1 MLALARVAVESPT
14 RDGSSDGDGSP
25 DASII
30 NDQQLLGEPL
40 LSQRGMYHSIRYHMT
55 HNLGVDVGGTFT
67 DVIVFDESTHELTI
81 DKVLS
86 TPANPSEGVIYGVEE
101 ATAKAGTVVSDL
113 DLLFHGTTVVTNMLL
128 EETGARV
135 GLITTAGHE
144 DILHLARAWTPGPLY
159 GWMDMEKPEP
169 LADLVDTRGV
179 AGTISS
185 PTGEETEPLDEAAVR
200 DAVRDLEAADVESLT
215 VALLNSY
222 LNPAHEERV
231 REIVAEEAPEL
242 PVSISAEIV
251 PEYGEYE
258 RTLTTVINDYARPTV
273 IDYLEELDESLT
285 AAGSSATMN
294 VVRSDGG
301 LMSSRAAKE
310 RPVELALSGPS
321 GGVVGAA
328 TIASKKGV
336 PDVLTLDMGGTS
348 TDVSLVEGGTPETT
362 RQTKVGYRE
371 FKSRSVDVNTVGAGG
386 GSIARVQLNGSLQVG
401 PESAGADPGP
411 ACYGRGGDSPTV
423 TDANVVLGRIPE
435 TVQLGGRMELD
446 REAARD
452 AVATIADERDSTVE
466 EAAQAILDIV
476 NENMHGALRVVSVE
490 RGYDPREF
498 GLVAFGGA
506 GPMHANALADVIGAY
521 PLVIPPGPGV
531 MSAFG
536 FLTSDI
542 QNEFSETY
550 LETEADVDGEDVSEE
565 LRALEDEASE
575 WLVSEGVDEADHAF
589 EYFAEC
595 RYFRQ
600 DIQMSIPVDIENLRE
615 TGLAEIKD
623 DFEARHD
630 RQFGFS
636 LDAPLE
642 IANLRVI
649 GKGTLQ
655 GVTIE
660 EQELADADPT
670 DAEIDVSD
678 VYFDGEYYE
687 TPIYDRAELQPGNEL
702 DGPAIVTDDD
712 STVVVQPDH
721 TATIDRYA
729 NIEINRGESQ

>member
-1 MLALARVAVESPT
+1 
-14 RDGSSDGDGSP
+14 
-25 DASII
+25 
-30 NDQQLLGEPL
+30 
-40 LSQRGMYHSIRYHMT
+40 MT

-67 DVIVFDESTHELTI
+67 DVIVFDETTHELTI

-86 TPANPSEGVIYGVEE
+86 TPANPSEGVLRGVEE
-101 ATAKAGTVVSDL
+101 ATEKAGTSVAEL

-135 GLITTAGHE
+135 GLVTTAGHE
-144 DILHLARAWTPGPLY
+144 DVLHLARAWTPGPLY
-159 GWMDMEKPEP
+159 GWMDMEKPAP

-179 AGTISS
+179 AGRISS
-185 PTGEETEPLDEAAVR
+185 PDGEEAEPLDEAAVR
-200 DAVRDLEAADVESLT
+200 EAVRDLDAAGVESVT
-215 VALLNSY
+215 VALLNAY
-222 LNPAHEERV
+222 LNPAHERRV

-273 IDYLEELDESLT
+273 IGYLDDLDESLS
-285 AAGSSATMN
+285 AAGSEATMN

-301 LMSSRAAKE
+301 LMSSGAAKE

-328 TIASKKGV
+328 TIASTKGV

-348 TDVSLVEGGTPETT
+348 TDVSLVEDGAPGTT

-411 ACYGRGGDSPTV
+411 ACYGQGGEEPTV
-423 TDANVVLGRIPE
+423 TDANVVLGRIPPS
-435 TVQLGGRMELD
+435 VQLGGRMALD

-452 AVATIADERDSTVE
+452 AVATIADERGTTVE

-506 GPMHANALADVIGAY
+506 GPMHANALAAVMDTY
-521 PLVIPPGPGV
+521 PLIVPPGPGV

-550 LETEADVDGEDVSEE
+550 LETDEDVAGADVAE
-565 LRALEDEASE
+565 ALGSLEAEASE
-575 WLVSEGVDEADHAF
+575 WLASEGVDEADHAF
-589 EYFAEC
+589 EYVADC

-600 DIQMSIPVDIENLRE
+600 DIQMSIPITLENLRSE
-615 TGLAEIKD
+615 SGLAEIKD

-642 IANLRVI
+642 IATLRVI
-649 GKGTLQ
+649 GKGRLQ

-660 EQELADADPT
+660 ERSLTDADPSG
-670 DAEIDVSD
+670 AELDSHE
-678 VYFDGEYYE
+678 VYFDGEYYD
-687 TPIYDRAELQPGNEL
+687 TSVYDRAELRPGNEL
-702 DGPAIVTDDD
+702 TGPAIVTDDD
-712 STVVVQPDH
+712 STVVVQPDQA
-721 TATIDRYA
+721 ATIDRYG
-729 NIEINRGESQ
+729 NIEINRGAGQ

>member
-1 MLALARVAVESPT
+1 
-14 RDGSSDGDGSP
+14 
-25 DASII
+25 
-30 NDQQLLGEPL
+30 
-40 LSQRGMYHSIRYHMT
+40 MT
-55 HNLGVDVGGTFT
+55 YNLGVDVGGTFT

-86 TPANPSEGVIYGVEE
+86 TPANPSEGVLHGIEE
-101 ATAKAGTVVSDL
+101 ATAKADTSVAEL
-113 DLLFHGTTVVTNMLL
+113 DLVFHGTTVVTNMLL
-128 EETGARV
+128 EETGSRV

-159 GWMDMEKPEP
+159 GWMGMEKPNP

-179 AGTISS
+179 GGSIAS
-185 PTGEETEPLDEAAVR
+185 PSGAETEPLDE
-200 DAVRDLEAADVESLT
+200 DAVRAAVSDLADAGVESLT

-231 REIVAEEAPEL
+231 REIVEEEAPSL
-242 PVSISAEIV
+242 PVSISSEIV

-273 IDYLEELDESLT
+273 IDYLDDLDASL
-285 AAGSSATMN
+285 ADAGSSATMN
-294 VVRSDGG
+294 IVRSDGG
-301 LMSSRAAKE
+301 LMSTAAAKG

-348 TDVSLVEGGTPETT
+348 TDVSLVEEGTPETT

-371 FKSRSVDVNTVGAGG
+371 FTSRSVDVNTVGAGG
-386 GSIARVQLNGSLQVG
+386 GSVARVQLNGSLQVG

-411 ACYGRGGDSPTV
+411 ACYGQGGEEPTV
-423 TDANVVLGRIPE
+423 TDANVVLGRIPSSA
-435 TVQLGGRMELD
+435 QLGGRMELD
-446 REAARD
+446 REAAHD
-452 AVATIADERDSTVE
+452 AVATIAEERGTTVE
-466 EAAQAILDIV
+466 EAAQAILDIA
-476 NENMHGALRVVSVE
+476 NENMHSALRVVSVE

-506 GPMHANALADVIGAY
+506 GPMHANALADVMGAY
-521 PLVIPPGPGV
+521 PLIIPPGPGV

-542 QNEFSETY
+542 QNEFAETY
-550 LETEADVDGEDVSEE
+550 LETEADVDGTDIYDA
-565 LRALEDEASE
+565 LRALEAEASD

-589 EYFAEC
+589 DYVADC

-600 DIQMSIPVDIENLRE
+600 DIQMSIPVAIENLRE
-615 TGLAEIKD
+615 EAGLAEIKD

-660 EQELADADPT
+660 EHEAAGTDPSAAELDT
-670 DAEIDVSD
+670 TE
-678 VYFDGEYYE
+678 VYFDDAYHE
-687 TPIYDRAELQPGNEL
+687 TPVYDRDRLRAGNEL
-702 DGPAIVTDDD
+702 DGPAVITEDD
-712 STVVVQPDH
+712 STVVVQPAH
-721 TATIDRYA
+721 VATVDRYG
-729 NIEINRGESQ
+729 NIEINRGETQ

>member
-1 MLALARVAVESPT
+1 
-14 RDGSSDGDGSP
+14 
-25 DASII
+25 
-30 NDQQLLGEPL
+30 
-40 LSQRGMYHSIRYHMT
+40 MT
-55 HNLGVDVGGTFT
+55 YNLGVDVGGTFT
-67 DVIVFDESTHELTI
+67 DVIVFDEATHELTI

-86 TPANPSEGVIYGVEE
+86 TPANPSAGVQHGIEE
-101 ATAKAGTVVSDL
+101 ATAKAGTSVADL
-113 DLLFHGTTVVTNMLL
+113 ELLFHGTTVVTNMLL
-128 EETGARV
+128 EETGSRV

-144 DILHLARAWTPGPLY
+144 DVLHLARAWTPGPLY
-159 GWMDMEKPEP
+159 GWMAMEKPEP

-179 AGTISS
+179 AGTIAS
-185 PTGEETEPLDEAAVR
+185 PSGEEVEPLDEAAVR
-200 DAVRDLEAADVESLT
+200 EAVRELEDAGVESVT

-231 REIVAEEAPEL
+231 RELVDEEAPEL
-242 PVSISAEIV
+242 PVSISSEIV

-273 IDYLEELDESLT
+273 IEYLEDLDESLA
-285 AAGSSATMN
+285 AAGSTAQMN

-301 LMSSRAAKE
+301 LMSSRAAQS

-328 TIASKKGV
+328 TIASTKGV

-411 ACYGRGGDSPTV
+411 ACYGQGGEEPTV
-423 TDANVVLGRIPE
+423 TDANVVLGRIPPS
-435 TVQLGGRMELD
+435 VRLGGRMDLD
-446 REAARD
+446 REAARE
-452 AVATIADERDSTVE
+452 AVATIADQRDSSVE

-506 GPMHANALADVIGAY
+506 GPMHANALADVMDAY
-521 PLVIPPGPGV
+521 PLIVPPGPGV

-536 FLTSDI
+536 FLTSDV

-550 LETEADVDGEDVSEE
+550 LETDEDVDGDDVGGKLEALAEE
-565 LRALEDEASE
+565 ARE
-575 WLVSEGVDEADHAF
+575 WLRSEGVEDGDHEF
-589 EYFAEC
+589 EYYADC

-600 DIQMSIPVDIENLRE
+600 DIQMSIPVDLDGLRGE
-615 TGLAEIKD
+615 AGLAEIND
-623 DFEARHD
+623 DFERRHEQ
-630 RQFGFS
+630 QFGFT
-636 LDAPLE
+636 LEAPLE

-649 GKGTLQ
+649 GKGTMQ
-655 GVTIE
+655 GVTIDE
-660 EQELADADPT
+660 TEPGEADPS
-670 DAEIDVSD
+670 AAVIDSSE
-678 VYFDGEYYE
+678 VYFDGAYHE
-687 TPIYDRAELQPGNEL
+687 TTIYDRAELRPGNEL

-721 TATIDRYA
+721 AALIDRYG
-729 NIEINRGESQ
+729 NIEITRGEDQ

>member
-1 MLALARVAVESPT
+1 
-14 RDGSSDGDGSP
+14 
-25 DASII
+25 
-30 NDQQLLGEPL
+30 
-40 LSQRGMYHSIRYHMT
+40 MT
-55 HNLGVDVGGTFT
+55 QNLGVDVGGTFT
-67 DVIVFDESTHELTI
+67 DVIVFNEATNELTI

-86 TPANPSEGVIYGVEE
+86 TPANPSEGVLQGIEE
-101 ATAKAGTVVSDL
+101 ATTKANTSVDEL

-128 EETGARV
+128 EETGSRV

-159 GWMDMEKPEP
+159 GWIGMEKPDP

-179 AGTISS
+179 AGKINA
-185 PTGEETEPLDEAAVR
+185 PAGEETQPLDEAAVR
-200 DAVRDLEAADVESLT
+200 TAVQELQAAGVEAVT

-231 REIVAEEAPEL
+231 REIIEAEAPGL
-242 PVSISAEIV
+242 PVSISSEIV

-258 RTLTTVINDYARPTV
+258 RTLTTVINDYARPQV
-273 IDYLEELDESLT
+273 IQYLDDLDASLED
-285 AAGSSATMN
+285 AGSTAKMN

-301 LMSSRAAKE
+301 LMSSAAAKR

-348 TDVSLVEGGTPETT
+348 TDVSLVEDGTPGTT

-386 GSIARVQLNGSLQVG
+386 GSIARVQLSGALQVG

-411 ACYGRGGDSPTV
+411 ACYGQGGEEPTV
-423 TDANVVLGRIPE
+423 TDANVVLGRIPPM
-435 TVQLGGRMELD
+435 VQLGGKMDLD
-446 REAARD
+446 HEAARE
-452 AVATIADERDSTVE
+452 AISGIAEQRDSSIE

-476 NENMHGALRVVSVE
+476 NENMYGALRVVSVE
-490 RGYDPREF
+490 RGYDPRDF

-506 GPMHANALADVIGAY
+506 GPMHANALADVMGAD
-521 PLVIPPGPGV
+521 PLIIPPGPGV

-536 FLTSDI
+536 FLTSDV

-550 LETEADVDGEDVSEE
+550 LETDQDVDGADVHAEFQ
-565 LRALEDEASE
+565 ALQSDAAD
-575 WLVSEGVDEADHAF
+575 WLESEGITADDHGF
-589 EYFAEC
+589 EYYADC

-600 DIQMSIPVDIENLRE
+600 DIQMSIPVDIDNLQSD

-649 GKGTLQ
+649 GKGIME
-655 GVTIE
+655 GVSIE
-660 EQELADADPT
+660 ATEPGDSDPSGAQVDT
-670 DAEIDVSD
+670 NE
-678 VYFDGEYYE
+678 VYFDGNYYD
-687 TPIYDRAELQPGNEL
+687 TPIYDRTELAAGNEIA
-702 DGPAIVTDDD
+702 GPAIVVEDD
-712 STVVVQPDH
+712 STIIIQPAY
-721 TATIDRYA
+721 TATVDQYA
-729 NIEINRGESQ
+729 NLEISRGDGQ

>member
-1 MLALARVAVESPT
+1 
-14 RDGSSDGDGSP
+14 
-25 DASII
+25 
-30 NDQQLLGEPL
+30 
-40 LSQRGMYHSIRYHMT
+40 MT
-55 HNLGVDVGGTFT
+55 YNLGVDVGGTFT
-67 DVIVFDESTHELTI
+67 DVIVFDEDTHELTI

-86 TPANPSEGVIYGVEE
+86 TPTNPSEGVLRGIEE
-101 ATAKAGTVVSDL
+101 ATTKANTSVGEL

-128 EETGARV
+128 EETGSRV

-159 GWMDMEKPEP
+159 GWIGMEKPDP
-169 LADLVDTRGV
+169 LADLIDTRGV
-179 AGTISS
+179 EGKINS
-185 PTGEETEPLDEAAVR
+185 PSGEETQSLDEAAVR
-200 DAVRDLEAADVESLT
+200 TAVQELQAAGVEAVT

-231 REIVAEEAPEL
+231 REIIESEAPEL
-242 PVSISAEIV
+242 PVSISSEIV

-258 RTLTTVINDYARPTV
+258 RTLTTVINDYARPQV
-273 IDYLEELDESLT
+273 IRYLEDLDASLED
-285 AAGSSATMN
+285 AGSTAKMN

-301 LMSSRAAKE
+301 LMSSTAAKR

-328 TIASKKGV
+328 TIASKKDV

-348 TDVSLVEGGTPETT
+348 TDVSLVEDGTPGTT

-386 GSIARVQLNGSLQVG
+386 GSIARVQLSGALQVG

-411 ACYGRGGDSPTV
+411 ACYGQGGEEPTV
-423 TDANVVLGRIPE
+423 TDANVVLGRIPPM
-435 TVQLGGRMELD
+435 VQLGGKMDLD
-446 REAARD
+446 HEAARE
-452 AVATIADERDSTVE
+452 AISGIAEQRDSSIE

-476 NENMHGALRVVSVE
+476 NENMYGALRVVSVE
-490 RGYDPREF
+490 RGYDPRDF

-506 GPMHANALADVIGAY
+506 GPMHANALLDVMGAD
-521 PLVIPPGPGV
+521 PLIIPPGPGV

-536 FLTSDI
+536 FLTSDV

-550 LETEADVDGEDVSEE
+550 LETDEDVDGTDVHAEF
-565 LRALEDEASE
+565 RALQSDAAD
-575 WLVSEGVDEADHAF
+575 WLESEGVATENHGF
-589 EYFAEC
+589 EYYADC

-600 DIQMSIPVDIENLRE
+600 DIQMSIPVDINNLQSD
-615 TGLAEIKD
+615 TDLTEIKD
-623 DFEARHD
+623 DFETRHD

-649 GKGTLQ
+649 GKGSIE
-655 GVTIE
+655 GVSIE
-660 EQELADADPT
+660 ATELGDSDPSGAQVDT
-670 DAEIDVSD
+670 NE
-678 VYFDGEYYE
+678 VYFNGSYHE
-687 TPIYDRAELQPGNEL
+687 TPIYDRTELAPGNEIV
-702 DGPAIVTDDD
+702 GPAIVVEDD
-712 STVVVQPDH
+712 STIIIQPAY
-721 TATIDRYA
+721 TATTDQYA
-729 NIEINRGESQ
+729 NLEITRGDDQ

>member
-1 MLALARVAVESPT
+1 
-14 RDGSSDGDGSP
+14 
-25 DASII
+25 
-30 NDQQLLGEPL
+30 
-40 LSQRGMYHSIRYHMT
+40 MT

-67 DVIVFDESTHELTI
+67 DVIVFDETTHEITI

-86 TPANPSEGVIYGVEE
+86 TPSNPSEGVVHGIEE
-101 ATAKAGTVVSDL
+101 ATVKANTSVSEL

-128 EETGARV
+128 EETGSRV

-159 GWMDMEKPEP
+159 GWMDMEKPDP
-169 LADLVDTRGV
+169 LADLVDTHGI

-185 PTGEETEPLDEAAVR
+185 PDGKETESLDEGEIR
-200 DAVRDLEAADVESLT
+200 DAVRELEAAGVESLT
-215 VALLNSY
+215 VALLNAY
-222 LNPAHEERV
+222 LNPEHEERV
-231 REIVAEEAPEL
+231 RKIIAEEAPEL
-242 PVSISAEIV
+242 PVSISSEIV

-273 IDYLEELDESLT
+273 IEYLEDLDDSLADADST
-285 AAGSSATMN
+285 ATMN

-301 LMSSRAAKE
+301 LMSSKAAKE

-348 TDVSLVEGGTPETT
+348 TDVSLVEDGTPETT

-386 GSIARVQLNGSLQVG
+386 GSIARVQLSGSLQVG
-401 PESAGADPGP
+401 PESSGADPGP
-411 ACYGRGGDSPTV
+411 ACYGLGGDEPTV
-423 TDANVVLGRIPE
+423 TDANVVLGRIPPG
-435 TVQLGGRMELD
+435 VQLGGRMELD
-446 REAARD
+446 REAAHD
-452 AVATIADERDSTVE
+452 AVATVADERGTSVE

-476 NENMHGALRVVSVE
+476 NENMHSALRVVSVE
-490 RGYDPREF
+490 QGYDPREF

-506 GPMHANALADVIGAY
+506 GPMHANALADIMDAY
-521 PLVIPPGPGV
+521 PLIIPPGPGV

-550 LETEADVDGEDVSEE
+550 LETEEDVDGRDVYEK
-565 LRALEDEASE
+565 LQDLEAEATD
-575 WLVSEGVDEADHAF
+575 WLVSEGVDETDHEF

-600 DIQMSIPVDIENLRE
+600 DIQMSIPVTIENLRGE
-615 TGLAEIKD
+615 TGLAEIKG
-623 DFEARHD
+623 DFESRHD

-660 EQELADADPT
+660 EQELTDADPSA
-670 DAEIDVSD
+670 AEIDDND
-678 VYFDGEYYE
+678 VYFSGDTYE
-687 TPIYDRAELQPGNEL
+687 TPIYDRTKLRPGNEI

-712 STVVVQPDH
+712 STVVLQPDH
-721 TATIDRYA
+721 SATIDRYG
-729 NIEINRGESQ
+729 NIEINRGEGQ

>member
-1 MLALARVAVESPT
+1 
-14 RDGSSDGDGSP
+14 
-25 DASII
+25 
-30 NDQQLLGEPL
+30 
-40 LSQRGMYHSIRYHMT
+40 MT

-67 DVIVFDESTHELTI
+67 DVIVFDQETHELTV

-86 TPANPSEGVIYGVEE
+86 TPSNPSEGVIEGVGE
-101 ATAKAGTVVSDL
+101 AVEKAGTTVGDL

-128 EETGARV
+128 EETGSRV
-135 GLITTAGHE
+135 GLLTTAGHE

-159 GWMDMEKPEP
+159 GWMDMEKPDP
-169 LADLVDTRGV
+169 LADLVDTRGIE
-179 AGTISS
+179 GTINS
-185 PTGEETEPLDEAAVR
+185 PEGEETEPLDEAAVR
-200 DAVRDLEAADVESLT
+200 EAVQDLEAAGVESVT

-222 LNPAHEERV
+222 LNPTHEQRV
-231 REIVAEEAPEL
+231 REIIEEEAPDL
-242 PVSISAEIV
+242 PVSVSSEIV

-258 RTLTTVINDYARPTV
+258 RTLTTVINDYARPKV
-273 IDYLEELDESLT
+273 IEYLDDLDDSL
-285 AAGSSATMN
+285 AAIGSEATMN

-301 LMSSRAAKE
+301 LMSSAAAKD
-310 RPVELALSGPS
+310 RPVDLALSGPS

-328 TIASKKGV
+328 TIADKKGV

-348 TDVSLVEGGTPETT
+348 TDVSLVEDGTPETS

-386 GSIARVQLNGSLQVG
+386 GSIARVQLSGSLQVG

-411 ACYGRGGDSPTV
+411 ACYGQGGEQPTV
-423 TDANVVLGRIPE
+423 TDANVVLGRIPPSVE
-435 TVQLGGRMELD
+435 LGGKMELD
-446 REAARD
+446 REAAHE
-452 AVATIADERDSTVE
+452 AVATVAEERNSTVE

-506 GPMHANALADVIGAY
+506 GPMHANALADIMGAY
-521 PLVIPPGPGV
+521 PLIIPPGPGV

-550 LETEADVDGEDVSEE
+550 LQTDQEVDGAAVHDELKTLEAEAD
-565 LRALEDEASE
+565 E
-575 WLVSEGVDEADHAF
+575 WLAGEGVPESDRAF

-595 RYFRQ
+595 RYYRQ
-600 DIQMSIPVDIENLRE
+600 DIQMSIPVDIENLTE
-615 TGLAEIKD
+615 TGLTEIKA
-623 DFEARHD
+623 DFEDRHD
-630 RQFGFS
+630 RRFGFS

-649 GKGTLQ
+649 GKGVLD

-660 EQELADADPT
+660 EAEPGTPDPSAAKVEET
-670 DAEIDVSD
+670 E
-678 VYFDGEYYE
+678 VYFDGEYYA
-687 TPIYDRAELQPGNEL
+687 TPTYDRTALRPGHELA
-702 DGPAIVTDDD
+702 GPAIVTGDD

-721 TATIDRYA
+721 AATIDRYG
-729 NIEINRGESQ
+729 NIEIERGEDQ

>member
-1 MLALARVAVESPT
+1 MSYN
-14 RDGSSDGDGSP
+14 
-25 DASII
+25 I
-30 NDQQLLGEPL
+30 
-40 LSQRGMYHSIRYHMT
+40 
-55 HNLGVDVGGTFT
+55 GVDVGGTFT
-67 DVIVFDESTHELTI
+67 DVIVFDEDTHELTI

-86 TPANPSEGVIYGVEE
+86 TPKNPSEGVVHGIAE
-101 ATAKAGTVVSDL
+101 ATTKADTSLSEVE
-113 DLLFHGTTVVTNMLL
+113 LLFHGTTVVTNMLL

-135 GLITTAGHE
+135 GLITTAGHT

-159 GWMDMEKPEP
+159 GWMGMEKPEP

-179 AGTISS
+179 AGTIDS
-185 PTGEETEPLDEAAVR
+185 PTGEEVEPLDEAAVR
-200 DAVRDLEAADVESLT
+200 EAVRELEAAGVESVT

-222 LNPAHEERV
+222 LNPAQEERV
-231 REIVAEEAPEL
+231 REIVSEEAPEL
-242 PVSISAEIV
+242 PVSISSEIV

-273 IDYLEELDESLT
+273 IGYLEDLDNSL
-285 AAGSSATMN
+285 ADAGSTATMN
-294 VVRSDGG
+294 IVRSDGG
-301 LMSSRAAKE
+301 LMSSKAAKE

-328 TIASKKGV
+328 AIATKKGT

-348 TDVSLVEGGTPETT
+348 TDVSLVESGTAETT

-371 FKSRSVDVNTVGAGG
+371 FTSRSVDVNTVGAGG
-386 GSIARVQLNGSLQVG
+386 GSIARVQLNGALQVG

-411 ACYGRGGDSPTV
+411 ACYGQGGEQPTV
-423 TDANVVLGRIPE
+423 TDANVVLGRIPPS
-435 TVQLGGRMELD
+435 VQLGGRMELD
-446 REAARD
+446 RQAARD
-452 AVATIADERDSTVE
+452 AVATVADDRGSTVE

-506 GPMHANALADVIGAY
+506 GPMHANALADVMDAY
-521 PLVIPPGPGV
+521 PLIVPPGPGV

-550 LETEADVDGEDVSEE
+550 LETEEDITGEDVYEK
-565 LRALEDEASE
+565 LHDLKGEAGS
-575 WLVSEGVDEADHAF
+575 WLASEGVDEDAHSFD
-589 EYFAEC
+589 YFAEC

-600 DIQMSIPVDIENLRE
+600 DIQMSIPVTIDNLRSE
-615 TGLAEIKD
+615 AGLAEIKN

-649 GKGTLQ
+649 GKGTVQ

-660 EQELADADPT
+660 EEELTASDPSDAV
-670 DAEIDVSD
+670 IDSND
-678 VYFDGEYYE
+678 VYFDGDNYE
-687 TPIYDRAELQPGNEL
+687 TPVYDRARLRPGNEIE
-702 DGPAIVTDDD
+702 GPAVVTDND

-721 TATIDRYA
+721 RATIDRYG
-729 NIEINRGESQ
+729 NIEINRGEDQ

>member
-1 MLALARVAVESPT
+1 MP
-14 RDGSSDGDGSP
+14 
-25 DASII
+25 
-30 NDQQLLGEPL
+30 
-40 LSQRGMYHSIRYHMT
+40 Y
-55 HNLGVDVGGTFT
+55 NLGVDVGGTFT
-67 DVIVFDESTHELTI
+67 DVIVFDEDTHELTI

-86 TPANPSEGVIYGVEE
+86 TPENPSEGVLTGVTE
-101 ATAKAGTVVSDL
+101 ATEKAGASVADL
-113 DLLFHGTTVVTNMLL
+113 ELLFHGTTVVTNMLL

-159 GWMDMEKPEP
+159 GWMDMEKPDP
-169 LADLVDTRGV
+169 LADLVDTRGIS
-179 AGTISS
+179 GTVSS
-185 PTGEETEPLDEAAVR
+185 PDGEVTEPLDEAEVRGAVR
-200 DAVRDLEAADVESLT
+200 ELRDNGVESLT
-215 VALLNSY
+215 VALLNAY
-222 LNPAHEERV
+222 LNPAQEERV
-231 REIVAEEAPEL
+231 REIVAEEAPDL
-242 PVSISAEIV
+242 PVSISSEIV

-258 RTLTTVINDYARPTV
+258 RTLTTVINDYARPKV
-273 IDYLEELDESLT
+273 IDYLDDLDDSLEE
-285 AAGSSATMN
+285 AGSTATMN

-301 LMSSRAAKE
+301 LVSSEAAKE

-328 TIASKKGV
+328 TIAEKKGV

-348 TDVSLVEGGTPETT
+348 TDVSLVEDGKPETT

-386 GSIARVQLNGSLQVG
+386 GSIARVQLSGSLQVG
-401 PESAGADPGP
+401 PESSGADPGP
-411 ACYGRGGDSPTV
+411 ACYGQGGEEPTV
-423 TDANVVLGRIPE
+423 TDANVVLNRIPSQ
-435 TVQLGGRMELD
+435 VQLGGTMDLD

-452 AVATIADERDSTVE
+452 AITGVAEERGTSVE
-466 EAAQAILDIV
+466 AAAQAILDIV

-490 RGYDPREF
+490 QGYDPRDF

-506 GPMHANALADVIGAY
+506 GPMHANALADVMGTY

-536 FLTSDI
+536 FLTSDV
-542 QNEFSETY
+542 QNEFTETY
-550 LETEADVDGEDVSEE
+550 LETDQDVDGEDVHEE
-565 LRALEDEASE
+565 LLDLRAETTD
-575 WLVSEGVDEADHAF
+575 WLRSEGVDESDHAF
-589 EYFAEC
+589 EYYADC
-595 RYFRQ
+595 RYYRQ
-600 DIQMSIPVDIENLRE
+600 DIQMSIPVDIEALRTE

-649 GKGTLQ
+649 GKGKIE

-660 EQELADADPT
+660 EYELGEADPSDARVAT
-670 DAEIDVSD
+670 DE
-678 VYFDGEYYE
+678 VYFDGSYHD
-687 TPIYDRAELQPGNEL
+687 TPIYDRTELRPGNEIT
-702 DGPAIVTDDD
+702 GPAIVVEDD

-721 TATIDRYA
+721 IATIDRYA
-729 NIEINRGESQ
+729 NIEIERGEQA

>member
-1 MLALARVAVESPT
+1 MP
-14 RDGSSDGDGSP
+14 
-25 DASII
+25 
-30 NDQQLLGEPL
+30 
-40 LSQRGMYHSIRYHMT
+40 

-67 DVIVFDESTHELTI
+67 DVIVFDEDTHELTI

-86 TPANPSEGVIYGVEE
+86 TPANPSEGVLRGIEE
-101 ATAKAGTVVSDL
+101 ATAKADTSVGEL
-113 DLLFHGTTVVTNMLL
+113 DLVFHGTTVVTNMLL
-128 EETGARV
+128 EETGSRV

-144 DILHLARAWTPGPLY
+144 DVLHLARAWTPGPLY
-159 GWMDMEKPEP
+159 GWMDMEKPDP

-185 PTGEETEPLDEAAVR
+185 PEGEETEPLDEAAVR
-200 DAVRDLEAADVESLT
+200 EAVRDLEASGVEAVT

-231 REIVAEEAPEL
+231 REIVDEEAPGL

-258 RTLTTVINDYARPTV
+258 RTLTTVINDYARPQV
-273 IDYLEELDESLT
+273 IRYLEDLDESLA
-285 AAGSSATMN
+285 AAGATAKMN

-301 LMSSRAAKE
+301 LMSSAAAKN

-328 TIASKKGV
+328 TVASKKGV

-348 TDVSLVEGGTPETT
+348 TDVSLVEDGSPETT

-386 GSIARVQLNGSLQVG
+386 GSIARVQLSGALQVG
-401 PESAGADPGP
+401 PESSGADPGP
-411 ACYGRGGDSPTV
+411 ACYGQGGEEPTV
-423 TDANVVLGRIPE
+423 TDANVVLGRIPPM
-435 TVQLGGRMELD
+435 VQLGGKMELD
-446 REAARD
+446 HEAARE
-452 AVATIADERDSTVE
+452 VVSEIAEQRGTSVE

-521 PLVIPPGPGV
+521 PLVVPPGPGV

-550 LETEADVDGEDVSEE
+550 LQTDLDVDGADVHDELMALQEE
-565 LRALEDEASE
+565 AAE
-575 WLVSEGVDEADHAF
+575 WLESEGVDPADHAF
-589 EYFAEC
+589 EYFADC
-595 RYFRQ
+595 RFFRQ
-600 DIQMSIPVDIENLRE
+600 DIQMSIPVDVDNLRDGS
-615 TGLAEIKD
+615 GLAEIKD

-649 GKGTLQ
+649 GKGTLE

-660 EQELADADPT
+660 EQEPGEADPSAARVDT
-670 DAEIDVSD
+670 ND
-678 VYFDGEYYE
+678 VYFDGAYVE
-687 TPIYDRAELQPGNEL
+687 TPIYDRTALRPGNEIA
-702 DGPAIVTDDD
+702 GPAIVVEDD
-712 STVVVQPDH
+712 STIVIQPDH
-721 TATIDRYA
+721 TATVDRFA
-729 NIEINRGESQ
+729 NIEVTRGDST

>member
-1 MLALARVAVESPT
+1 
-14 RDGSSDGDGSP
+14 
-25 DASII
+25 
-30 NDQQLLGEPL
+30 
-40 LSQRGMYHSIRYHMT
+40 
-55 HNLGVDVGGTFT
+55 
-67 DVIVFDESTHELTI
+67 
-81 DKVLS
+81 
-86 TPANPSEGVIYGVEE
+86 
-101 ATAKAGTVVSDL
+101 
-113 DLLFHGTTVVTNMLL
+113 
-128 EETGARV
+128 
-135 GLITTAGHE
+135 
-144 DILHLARAWTPGPLY
+144 
-159 GWMDMEKPEP
+159 MEKPDP

-179 AGTISS
+179 VGRIDS
-185 PTGEETEPLDEAAVR
+185 PGGEESVPLDEDGVRTAVR
-200 DAVRDLEAADVESLT
+200 ELADSGVEALT

-231 REIVAEEAPEL
+231 REIVAEEAPDL
-242 PVSISAEIV
+242 PVSISADIV

-258 RTLTTVINDYARPTV
+258 RTLTTVINDYARPQV
-273 IDYLEELDESLT
+273 IRYLEDLDTELER
-285 AAGSSATMN
+285 AGSTARMN

-301 LMSSRAAKE
+301 LMSSTAAKD

-348 TDVSLVEGGTPETT
+348 TDVSLVEDGVAETT

-386 GSIARVQLNGSLQVG
+386 GSIARVQLSGALQVG
-401 PESAGADPGP
+401 PESSGADPGP
-411 ACYGRGGDSPTV
+411 ACYGQGGEEPTV
-423 TDANVVLGRIPE
+423 TDANVVLGRIPGM
-435 TVQLGGRMELD
+435 VRLGGRMELD
-446 REAARD
+446 REAARE
-452 AVATIADERDSTVE
+452 AVATIADERGTSVE

-490 RGYDPREF
+490 RGYDPRDF

-506 GPMHANALADVIGAY
+506 GPMHANALADVMGSY

-536 FLTSDI
+536 FLTSDV

-550 LETEADVDGEDVSEE
+550 LETDEDVDGTDVYDE
-565 LRALEDEASE
+565 LMGLEAEATE
-575 WLVSEGVDEADHAF
+575 WLESEGVDETDHAF
-589 EYFAEC
+589 EYYAEC

-600 DIQMSIPVDIENLRE
+600 DIQMSIPIDVENLQSD

-623 DFEARHD
+623 DFETRHD
-630 RQFGFS
+630 RRFGFS

-649 GKGTLQ
+649 GKGTIE

-660 EQELADADPT
+660 EVEPSGSDPSEAQIGT
-670 DAEIDVSD
+670 EE
-678 VYFDGEYYE
+678 VYFDGAWQA
-687 TPIYDRAELQPGNEL
+687 TPIYDRTELRAGNEIA
-702 DGPAIVTDDD
+702 GPAIVVEDD

-721 TATIDRYA
+721 VARVDRYA
-729 NIEINRGESQ
+729 NIEVQRGEHQ

>member
-1 MLALARVAVESPT
+1 
-14 RDGSSDGDGSP
+14 
-25 DASII
+25 
-30 NDQQLLGEPL
+30 
-40 LSQRGMYHSIRYHMT
+40 MT
-55 HNLGVDVGGTFT
+55 YNLGVDVGGTFT
-67 DVIVFDESTHELTI
+67 DVIVFDEASHELTI

-86 TPANPSEGVIYGVEE
+86 TPANPSEGVLHGIEE
-101 ATAKAGTVVSDL
+101 ATAKADTSVAEL

-135 GLITTAGHE
+135 GLLTSAGHE

-159 GWMDMEKPEP
+159 GWMGMEKPDP

-179 AGTISS
+179 AGRIRS
-185 PTGEETEPLDEAAVR
+185 PSGEEIESLDEAAVR
-200 DAVRDLEAADVESLT
+200 AAVGELADAGVESLT
-215 VALLNSY
+215 VALLNAY
-222 LNPAHEERV
+222 LNPTHEERV
-231 REIVAEEAPEL
+231 REIVAEEAPDL
-242 PVSISAEIV
+242 PVSISSDIV

-273 IDYLEELDESLT
+273 IRYLDDLDDSLAES
-285 AAGSSATMN
+285 GSSATMN

-301 LMSSRAAKE
+301 LMSSAAAKE

-328 TIASKKGV
+328 TIAETKGV

-348 TDVSLVEGGTPETT
+348 TDVSLVEGGTAETT

-371 FKSRSVDVNTVGAGG
+371 FTSRSVDVNTVGAGG

-411 ACYGRGGDSPTV
+411 ACYGQGGEEPTV
-423 TDANVVLGRIPE
+423 TDANVVLGRIPPS
-435 TVQLGGRMELD
+435 VQLGGRMDLD
-446 REAARD
+446 REAAHD
-452 AVATIADERDSTVE
+452 VVATIAEERGTSVE

-506 GPMHANALADVIGAY
+506 GPMHANALADVMGAY

-536 FLTSDI
+536 FLTSDV
-542 QNEFSETY
+542 QNEFAETY
-550 LETEADVDGEDVSEE
+550 LETEDDVDGDDVAAE
-565 LRALEDEASE
+565 LETLEAEAGE
-575 WLVSEGVDEADHAF
+575 WLGSEGVEEADRTF
-589 EYFAEC
+589 EYYADC

-600 DIQMSIPVDIENLRE
+600 DIQMSIPVSVESLRGE
-615 TGLAEIKD
+615 AGLAEIKAE
-623 DFEARHD
+623 FEARHD
-630 RQFGFS
+630 RRFGFS

-642 IANLRVI
+642 IANLRVV
-649 GKGTLQ
+649 GKGALQ

-660 EQELADADPT
+660 EREESDSDPSAAELDT
-670 DAEIDVSD
+670 SE
-678 VYFDGEYYE
+678 VYFDDEYRE
-687 TPIYDRAELQPGNEL
+687 TRVYDRAELRPGNEL
-702 DGPAIVTDDD
+702 DGPAIVVDAD
-712 STVVVQPDH
+712 STVVIQPDH
-721 TATIDRYA
+721 VAEIDRYG
-729 NIEINRGESQ
+729 NIEIQRGTSQ

>member
-1 MLALARVAVESPT
+1 
-14 RDGSSDGDGSP
+14 
-25 DASII
+25 
-30 NDQQLLGEPL
+30 
-40 LSQRGMYHSIRYHMT
+40 MT
-55 HNLGVDVGGTFT
+55 YNLGVDVGGTFT
-67 DVIVFDESTHELTI
+67 DVIVFDETTHELTI

-86 TPANPSEGVIYGVEE
+86 TPANPSEGVIHGVKE
-101 ATAKAGTVVSDL
+101 ATAKAGTSVEEL
-113 DLLFHGTTVVTNMLL
+113 ELLFHGTTVVTNMLL
-128 EETGARV
+128 EETGSRV

-144 DILHLARAWTPGPLY
+144 DVLHLARAWTPGPLY
-159 GWMDMEKPEP
+159 GWMDMEKPDP

-185 PTGEETEPLDEAAVR
+185 PDGEETEPLDESAVR
-200 DAVRDLEAADVESLT
+200 EAVRELEAAGVEALT

-242 PVSISAEIV
+242 PVSISSEIV

-258 RTLTTVINDYARPTV
+258 RTLTTAINDYARPTV
-273 IDYLEELDESLT
+273 ISYLEDLDESLGE
-285 AAGSSATMN
+285 AGSTATMN

-301 LMSSRAAKE
+301 LMSSQAAKE

-328 TIASKKGV
+328 TIAQKKGV

-348 TDVSLVEGGTPETT
+348 TDVSLVEGGSAETT

-411 ACYGRGGDSPTV
+411 ACYGQGGEEPTV
-423 TDANVVLGRIPE
+423 TDANVVLGRIPPS
-435 TVQLGGRMELD
+435 VQLGGRMDLD

-452 AVATIADERDSTVE
+452 AVATIADERDTTVE

-506 GPMHANALADVIGAY
+506 GPMHANALADVMDAY
-521 PLVIPPGPGV
+521 PLIVPPGPGV

-550 LETEADVDGEDVSEE
+550 LETDDDVDGEDVHAE
-565 LRALEDEASE
+565 LRALEDDASS
-575 WLVSEGVDEADHAF
+575 WLASEGVDETDQTF
-589 EYFAEC
+589 EYVADC

-600 DIQMSIPVDIENLRE
+600 DIQMSIPVDIENLRSE

-642 IANLRVI
+642 IATLRVI

-655 GVTIE
+655 GVTID
-660 EQELADADPT
+660 EQELSDADPS
-670 DAEIDVSD
+670 DAEIDWSD
-678 VYFDGEYYE
+678 VYFDGSYYE
-687 TPIYDRAELQPGNEL
+687 TPIYDRTELRPGNEL
-702 DGPAIVTDDD
+702 EGPAIVTDDD

-721 TATIDRYA
+721 AATVDRYG
-729 NIEINRGESQ
+729 NLEITRGEGQ

>member
-1 MLALARVAVESPT
+1 MP
-14 RDGSSDGDGSP
+14 
-25 DASII
+25 
-30 NDQQLLGEPL
+30 
-40 LSQRGMYHSIRYHMT
+40 

-67 DVIVFDESTHELTI
+67 DVIVFDEDTHELTI

-86 TPANPSEGVIYGVEE
+86 TPANPSEGVLRGIEE
-101 ATAKAGTVVSDL
+101 ATEKAGTSVGEL

-128 EETGARV
+128 EETGSRV
-135 GLITTAGHE
+135 GLITTEGHE
-144 DILHLARAWTPGPLY
+144 DVLHLARAWTPGPLY
-159 GWMDMEKPEP
+159 GWMDMDKPDP

-179 AGTISS
+179 PGTISS
-185 PTGEETEPLDEAAVR
+185 PEGEETEPLDEAAVR
-200 DAVRDLEAADVESLT
+200 EAVRDLQTSGVEAVT

-231 REIVAEEAPEL
+231 REIVADEAPEL
-242 PVSISAEIV
+242 PVSISSEIV

-258 RTLTTVINDYARPTV
+258 RTLTTAINDYARPQV
-273 IDYLEELDESLT
+273 IRYLDGLDDSLED
-285 AAGSSATMN
+285 AGSTAKMN

-301 LMSSRAAKE
+301 LMSSEAAKN

-328 TIASKKGV
+328 TIANEKGV

-348 TDVSLVEGGTPETT
+348 TDVSLVEDGTPGTT

-386 GSIARVQLNGSLQVG
+386 GSIARVQLSGALQVG
-401 PESAGADPGP
+401 PESSGADPGP
-411 ACYGRGGDSPTV
+411 ACYGQGGEEPTV

-435 TVQLGGRMELD
+435 MVQLGGRMDLD
-446 REAARD
+446 HAAAR
-452 AVATIADERDSTVE
+452 AAIEGIAEQRGTSVE

-476 NENMHGALRVVSVE
+476 NENMYGALRVVSVE

-506 GPMHANALADVIGAY
+506 GPMHANALADVMGAY
-521 PLVIPPGPGV
+521 PLIIPPGPGV

-536 FLTSDI
+536 FLTSDV

-550 LETEADVDGEDVSEE
+550 LQTDLDVDGAAVHGELESLREE
-565 LRALEDEASE
+565 AAAWLE
-575 WLVSEGVDEADHAF
+575 SEGVGPSAHEF
-589 EYFAEC
+589 EYFADC

-600 DIQMSIPVDIENLRE
+600 DIQMSIPIDINILVDGR
-615 TGLAEIKD
+615 GLAEIKD

-649 GKGTLQ
+649 GKGSLE

-660 EQELADADPT
+660 EHALGDADPSG
-670 DAEIDVSD
+670 AEVGTNE
-678 VYFDGEYYE
+678 VYFDGSYVE
-687 TPIYDRAELQPGNEL
+687 TPIYDRTELRPGNEVT
-702 DGPAIVTDDD
+702 GPAIVVEDD
-712 STVVVQPDH
+712 STIVVQPDH
-721 TATIDRYA
+721 TATVDRYA
-729 NIEINRGESQ
+729 NIEVTRGESA

>member
-1 MLALARVAVESPT
+1 
-14 RDGSSDGDGSP
+14 
-25 DASII
+25 
-30 NDQQLLGEPL
+30 
-40 LSQRGMYHSIRYHMT
+40 
-55 HNLGVDVGGTFT
+55 VDVGGTFT
-67 DVIVFDESTHELTI
+67 DVIVFDEDTHELTI

-86 TPANPSEGVIYGVEE
+86 TPTNPSEGVLRGIEE
-101 ATAKAGTVVSDL
+101 ATTKANTSVGEL

-128 EETGARV
+128 EETGSRV

-159 GWMDMEKPEP
+159 GWIGMEKPDP
-169 LADLVDTRGV
+169 LADLIDTRGV
-179 AGTISS
+179 EGKINS
-185 PTGEETEPLDEAAVR
+185 PSGEETQSLDEAAVR
-200 DAVRDLEAADVESLT
+200 TAVQELQAAGVEAVT

-231 REIVAEEAPEL
+231 REIIESEAPEL
-242 PVSISAEIV
+242 PVSISSEIV

-258 RTLTTVINDYARPTV
+258 RTLTTVINDYARPQV
-273 IDYLEELDESLT
+273 IRYLEDLDASLED
-285 AAGSSATMN
+285 AGSTAKMN

-301 LMSSRAAKE
+301 LMSSTAAKR

-328 TIASKKGV
+328 TIASKKDV

-348 TDVSLVEGGTPETT
+348 TDVSLVEDGTPGTT

-386 GSIARVQLNGSLQVG
+386 GSIARVQLSGALQVG

-411 ACYGRGGDSPTV
+411 ACYGQGGEEPTV
-423 TDANVVLGRIPE
+423 TDANVVLGRIPPM
-435 TVQLGGRMELD
+435 VQLGGKMDLD
-446 REAARD
+446 HEAARE
-452 AVATIADERDSTVE
+452 AISGIAEQRDSSIE

-476 NENMHGALRVVSVE
+476 NENMYGALRVVSVE
-490 RGYDPREF
+490 RGYDPRDF

-506 GPMHANALADVIGAY
+506 GPMHANALLDVMGAD
-521 PLVIPPGPGV
+521 PLIIPPGPGV

-536 FLTSDI
+536 FLTSDV

-550 LETEADVDGEDVSEE
+550 LETDEDVDGTDVHAEF
-565 LRALEDEASE
+565 RALQSDAAD
-575 WLVSEGVDEADHAF
+575 WLESEGVATENHGF
-589 EYFAEC
+589 EYYADC

-600 DIQMSIPVDIENLRE
+600 DIQMSIPVDINNLQSD
-615 TGLAEIKD
+615 TDLTEIKD
-623 DFEARHD
+623 DFETRHD

-649 GKGTLQ
+649 GKGSIE
-655 GVTIE
+655 GVSIE
-660 EQELADADPT
+660 ATELGDSDPSGAQVDT
-670 DAEIDVSD
+670 NE
-678 VYFDGEYYE
+678 VYFNGSYHE
-687 TPIYDRAELQPGNEL
+687 TPIYDRTELAPGNEIV
-702 DGPAIVTDDD
+702 GPAIVVEDD
-712 STVVVQPDH
+712 STIIIQPAY
-721 TATIDRYA
+721 TATTDQYA
-729 NIEINRGESQ
+729 NLEITRGDDQ

>member
-1 MLALARVAVESPT
+1 MARY
-14 RDGSSDGDGSP
+14 
-25 DASII
+25 
-30 NDQQLLGEPL
+30 N
-40 LSQRGMYHSIRYHMT
+40 MT
-55 HNLGVDVGGTFT
+55 YNLGVDVGGTFT
-67 DVIVFDESTHELTI
+67 DVIVFDQNTHELTV

-86 TPANPSEGVIYGVEE
+86 TPANPSEGVVRGVEE
-101 ATAKAGTVVSDL
+101 ATAKAGTSVGEL
-113 DLLFHGTTVVTNMLL
+113 ELLFHGTTVVTNMLL
-128 EETGARV
+128 EETGSRV
-135 GLITTAGHE
+135 GLLTTAGHE

-159 GWMDMEKPEP
+159 GWMDMDKPDP

-179 AGTISS
+179 PGSISS
-185 PTGEETEPLDEAAVR
+185 PDGEETEPLDEAAVR
-200 DAVRDLEAADVESLT
+200 EAVRDLADAGVESLT

-222 LNPAHEERV
+222 LNPSHERRI

-242 PVSISAEIV
+242 PVSISSEIV

-273 IDYLEELDESLT
+273 IEYLEDLDESLT

-301 LMSSRAAKE
+301 LMSSEAATN
-310 RPVELALSGPS
+310 RPVDLALSGPS

-328 TIASKKGV
+328 TIANKKDV

-348 TDVSLVEGGTPETT
+348 TDVSLVEDGTPETT

-371 FKSRSVDVNTVGAGG
+371 LKSRSVDVNTVGAGG
-386 GSIARVQLNGSLQVG
+386 GSIARVQLSGSLQVG
-401 PESAGADPGP
+401 PESSGADPGP
-411 ACYGRGGDSPTV
+411 ACYGNGGEEPTV
-423 TDANVVLGRIPE
+423 TDANVVLGRIPPS
-435 TVQLGGRMELD
+435 VQLGGRMELD

-452 AVATIADERDSTVE
+452 VVATVADERGSSVE
-466 EAAQAILDIV
+466 AAAQAILDIV

-506 GPMHANALADVIGAY
+506 GPMHANALADIMDAY
-521 PLVIPPGPGV
+521 PLIIPPGPGV

-550 LETEADVDGEDVSEE
+550 LETDQDIEGEDVYEE

-575 WLVSEGVDEADHAF
+575 WLADEGVAADEQAF

-600 DIQMSIPVDIENLRE
+600 DIQMSIPIDVGNLRSE

-630 RQFGFS
+630 RRFGFS

-655 GVTIE
+655 GVQIE
-660 EQELADADPT
+660 EREPGDP
-670 DAEIDVSD
+670 DPSAAEIDTTE
-678 VYFDGEYYE
+678 VYFDGTYHE
-687 TPIYDRAELQPGNEL
+687 TPVYDRAVMRAGHRIA
-702 DGPAIVTDDD
+702 GPAIVTDDD

-721 TATIDRYA
+721 AATVDRYQ
-729 NIEINRGESQ
+729 NLEITRGDHE

>member
-1 MLALARVAVESPT
+1 MS
-14 RDGSSDGDGSP
+14 
-25 DASII
+25 
-30 NDQQLLGEPL
+30 
-40 LSQRGMYHSIRYHMT
+40 Y
-55 HNLGVDVGGTFT
+55 NLGVDVGGTFT
-67 DVIVFDESTHELTI
+67 DVIVFDEDTHELTI

-86 TPANPSEGVIYGVEE
+86 TPANPSEGVIAGVTE
-101 ATAKAGTVVSDL
+101 ATGKAGTSVAGL
-113 DLLFHGTTVVTNMLL
+113 ELLFHGTTVVTNMLL

-135 GLITTAGHE
+135 GLLTSAGHE
-144 DILHLARAWTPGPLY
+144 DVLHLARAWTPGPLY
-159 GWMDMEKPEP
+159 GWMDMEKPDP

-179 AGTISS
+179 SGKIGS
-185 PTGEETEPLDEAAVR
+185 PDGEETEPLDEAEVREAVR
-200 DAVRDLEAADVESLT
+200 ELRDAGVESLT

-222 LNPAHEERV
+222 LDPSHEERV
-231 REIVAEEAPEL
+231 REIVAEEAPDL

-258 RTLTTVINDYARPTV
+258 RTLTTVINDYARPRV
-273 IDYLEELDESLT
+273 IDYLDDLDASLE
-285 AAGSSATMN
+285 AAGSTATMN

-301 LMSSRAAKE
+301 LMSSEAAKN

-328 TIASKKGV
+328 TIAGKKGI

-348 TDVSLVEGGTPETT
+348 TDVSLVEDGTPETG

-386 GSIARVQLNGSLQVG
+386 GSIARVQLSGSLQVG
-401 PESAGADPGP
+401 PESSGADPGP
-411 ACYGRGGDSPTV
+411 ACYGQGGEEPTV
-423 TDANVVLGRIPE
+423 TDANVVLGRIPPM
-435 TVQLGGRMELD
+435 VQLGGKMALD
-446 REAARD
+446 REAAREV
-452 AVATIADERDSTVE
+452 VAEIAEERGSSVE

-506 GPMHANALADVIGAY
+506 GPMHANALADVMGAY
-521 PLVIPPGPGV
+521 PLVVPPGPGV

-536 FLTSDI
+536 FLTSDV
-542 QNEFSETY
+542 QNEFAETY
-550 LETEADVDGEDVSEE
+550 LETDLDVDGEDVYEE
-565 LRALEDEASE
+565 LMALREEATD
-575 WLVSEGVDEADHAF
+575 WLGSEGVAEEDHAF
-589 EYFAEC
+589 EYYADC

-600 DIQMSIPVDIENLRE
+600 DIQMSIPVDLGNLRGE

-630 RQFGFS
+630 RRFGFS

-649 GKGTLQ
+649 GRGVVE

-660 EQELADADPT
+660 EHEPGGADPSG
-670 DAEIDVSD
+670 AEVGSES
-678 VYFDGEYYE
+678 VYFDGAYHE
-687 TPIYDRAELQPGNEL
+687 TPIYDRTALRPGNEIA
-702 DGPAIVTDDD
+702 GPAVVIEDD
-712 STVVVQPDH
+712 STVVIQPDH
-721 TATIDRYA
+721 TARIDRYA
-729 NIEINRGESQ
+729 NIEINRGDGE

>member
-1 MLALARVAVESPT
+1 M
-14 RDGSSDGDGSP
+14 
-25 DASII
+25 
-30 NDQQLLGEPL
+30 
-40 LSQRGMYHSIRYHMT
+40 
-55 HNLGVDVGGTFT
+55 GGTFT
-67 DVIVFDESTHELTI
+67 DVIVFDETTHEITI

-86 TPANPSEGVIYGVEE
+86 TPSNPSEGVVHGIEE
-101 ATAKAGTVVSDL
+101 ATVKANTSVSEL

-128 EETGARV
+128 EETGSRV

-159 GWMDMEKPEP
+159 GWMDMEKPDP
-169 LADLVDTRGV
+169 LADLVDTHGI

-185 PTGEETEPLDEAAVR
+185 PDGKETESLDEGEIR
-200 DAVRDLEAADVESLT
+200 DAVRELEAAGVESLT
-215 VALLNSY
+215 VALLNAY
-222 LNPAHEERV
+222 LNPEHEERV
-231 REIVAEEAPEL
+231 RKIIAEEAPEL
-242 PVSISAEIV
+242 PVSISSEIV

-273 IDYLEELDESLT
+273 IEYLEDLDDSLADADST
-285 AAGSSATMN
+285 ATMN

-301 LMSSRAAKE
+301 LMSSKAAKE

-348 TDVSLVEGGTPETT
+348 TDVSLVEDGTPETT

-386 GSIARVQLNGSLQVG
+386 GSIARVQLSGSLQVG
-401 PESAGADPGP
+401 PESSGADPGP
-411 ACYGRGGDSPTV
+411 ACYGLGGDEPTV
-423 TDANVVLGRIPE
+423 TDANVVLGRIPPG
-435 TVQLGGRMELD
+435 VQLGGRMELD
-446 REAARD
+446 REAAHD
-452 AVATIADERDSTVE
+452 AVATVADERGTSVE

-476 NENMHGALRVVSVE
+476 NENMHSALRVVSVE
-490 RGYDPREF
+490 QGYDPREF

-506 GPMHANALADVIGAY
+506 GPMHANALADIMDAY
-521 PLVIPPGPGV
+521 PLIIPPGPGV

-550 LETEADVDGEDVSEE
+550 LETEEDVDGRDVYEK
-565 LRALEDEASE
+565 LQDLEAEATD
-575 WLVSEGVDEADHAF
+575 WLVSEGVDETDHEF

-600 DIQMSIPVDIENLRE
+600 DIQMSIPVTIENLRGE
-615 TGLAEIKD
+615 TGLAEIKG
-623 DFEARHD
+623 DFESRHD

-660 EQELADADPT
+660 EQELTDADPSA
-670 DAEIDVSD
+670 AEIDDND
-678 VYFDGEYYE
+678 VYFSGDTYE
-687 TPIYDRAELQPGNEL
+687 TPIYDRTKLRPGNEI

-712 STVVVQPDH
+712 STVVLQPDH
-721 TATIDRYA
+721 SATIDRYG
-729 NIEINRGESQ
+729 NIEINRGEGQ